1 MSITRLQ
8 QARQMMNEGGPMRKI
23 KGQDHM
29 LAYITPSEKD
39 ILVELGGQETMTPE
53 GILAYPPLGQKGTSP
68 GTTTSGASAYSGGDD
83 RREQASVASTQGKS
97 TPTPQEVRNI
107 VNQGPEDRG
116 SNLQNYR
123 HNVANRPEANL
134 PPQLQPPIELNKREQ
149 AFQNFVDYRKP
160 VQTFGLSGL
169 FKKPIQA
176 FSDFNASINRPYF
189 EKVIRAGKIP
199 GLSFDMTQQQ
209 FEDAY
214 QNYMSNRL
222 AGKTDAYGNPVQG
235 FEYGDDNILTGRFQD
250 NGGGGIM
257 DVVDDNTV
265 NDDADGD
272 GDVDQDDF
280 IFRYFDKTGETLQ
293 AGAGGVQDL
302 MKSIRKRISNIFS

>member
-8 QARQMMNEGGPMRKI
+8 QARQMYAQGQRVAKTLDGSRPGYRGPGGYQGGRDDAGVGGQSPGPGGPSG
-23 KGQDHM
+23 KGGM
-29 LAYITPSEKD
+29 
-39 ILVELGGQETMTPE
+39 GG
-53 GILAYPPLGQKGTSP
+53 KG
-68 GTTTSGASAYSGGDD
+68 GSGGSGGNGAND
-83 RREQASVASTQGKS
+83 RSSDLQTYNTKKATNRLGRQDANQMDSTVFYG
-97 TPTPQEVRNI
+97 TPTKTNPSGTI
-107 VNQGPEDRG
+107 DIGYQGP
-116 SNLQNYR
+116 
-123 HNVANRPEANL
+123 
-134 PPQLQPPIELNKREQ
+134 LNEREQ

-160 VQTFGLSGL
+160 VQTFGLSSF

-189 EKVIRAGKIP
+189 EKVVRAGKIP
-199 GLSFDMTQQQ
+199 GLSFDMTQRQ

-222 AGKTDAYGNPVQG
+222 AGKTDAYGNPMQG

-250 NGGGGIM
+250 DGGEGIM

-280 IFRYFDKTGETLQ
+280 IFKYFDKTGETLQ
-293 AGAGGVQDL
+293 AGAGGVGDL
-302 MKSIRKRISNIFS
+302 MTSIRKRISNLFS

>member
-8 QARQMMNEGGPMRKI
+8 QARQMYAQ
-23 KGQDHM
+23 GQRVAKSLDG
-29 LAYITPSEKD
+29 SR
-39 ILVELGGQETMTPE
+39 
-53 GILAYPPLGQKGTSP
+53 P
-68 GTTTSGASAYSGGDD
+68 GYRGSDWGDQAANRGAYSGSTGSNTPGPGDTGGQGGGSQNNTGSASNED
-83 RREQASVASTQGKS
+83 RSSDLQTYNTKVATGKLGRQDANQMDSTVFYGK
-97 TPTPQEVRNI
+97 PTKTNPSGTI
-107 VNQGPEDRG
+107 DIGYQGP
-116 SNLQNYR
+116 
-123 HNVANRPEANL
+123 
-134 PPQLQPPIELNKREQ
+134 LNEREQ

-222 AGKTDAYGNPVQG
+222 AGKTDAYGNPMQG

-250 NGGGGIM
+250 DGGNNNTGIM
-257 DVVDDNTV
+257 TVDNTV
-265 NDDADGD
+265 SDDADGD

-280 IFRYFDKTGETLQ
+280 VFRYFDKTGETLQ

-302 MKSIRKRISNIFS
+302 MTQIRKRISNIFS